1 MFGMCGCC
9 ADAILKTSIYL
20 IRHVLISLF
29 FLYILSIPKEN
40 IEQSNLWSGSQVE
53 LCIAFTILD
62 SPNGNPMSQEKRQV
76 FIEWEDIVNN
86 GGGGSGGGG
95 TCDGVINFVDLTT
108 VSFKSV

>member
-1 MFGMCGCC
+1 
-9 ADAILKTSIYL
+9 
-20 IRHVLISLF
+20 
-29 FLYILSIPKEN
+29 
-40 IEQSNLWSGSQVE
+40 VE

-86 GGGGSGGGG
+86 GGGGNGGGG

-108 VSFKSV
+108 VSLYIRVCRYCSPQRFCFFFV